1 MDAAAPSTPQQHAC
15 DFCAKTLTT
24 KSGLAR
30 HLKSCKAAKIS
41 EPPAETAAPEETVQ
55 PPVTPTEESQQDQ
68 PPVDDKITRTMQAVT
83 AMMEKDLDAI
93 SKWYMRKFLNMMI
106 NTIDECLEEDAKRR
120 NQAKPS

>member
-1 MDAAAPSTPQQHAC
+1 MDTAAPSPSPPQQHAC

-24 KSGLAR
+24 KYGLAR

-41 EPPAETAAPEETVQ
+41 EPPAAAAAPEETV
-55 PPVTPTEESQQDQ
+55 TPTEESQQQQDQ

-120 NQAKPS
+120 GQAKPA

>member
-1 MDAAAPSTPQQHAC
+1 MDAAAPSPPQQHVC

-24 KSGLAR
+24 KYGLAR

-41 EPPAETAAPEETVQ
+41 EPPAETAAQESVQ
-55 PPVTPTEESQQDQ
+55 APVTEESQQQEQ
-68 PPVDDKITRTMQAVT
+68 PPVDDKIARTMQAVT

-106 NTIDECLEEDAKRR
+106 HTIDECLEEDAKRR
-120 NQAKPS
+120 NQAKPA